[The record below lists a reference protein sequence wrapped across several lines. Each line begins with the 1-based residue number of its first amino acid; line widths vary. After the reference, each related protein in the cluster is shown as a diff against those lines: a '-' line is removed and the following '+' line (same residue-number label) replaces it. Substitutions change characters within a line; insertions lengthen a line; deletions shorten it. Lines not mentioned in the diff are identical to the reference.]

1 MNKILI
7 IDDEGLIRN
16 VLSQALSNEHTEVKT
31 AATGRDAL
39 HCVHSTSYNLC
50 FLDMQLPDMNGLE
63 VMKKIKTISPETK
76 VVIMS
81 ANLVTEE
88 MKREIQKMAYGFV
101 SKPFGLSQ
109 IKTISEQL
117 VSVDRNIKESRR
129 NKRITSMETI
139 SYYVSVFENSELKIL
154 HLTGN
159 IVDKSDRGIG
169 IKTDYFL
176 TPSYMIRFADETNFK
191 AGVVRWSMTLGNNM
205 HYAGIE
211 FIDDRETLWFR

>member
-7 IDDEGLIRN
+7 VDDEGLIRN
-16 VLSQALSNEHTEVKT
+16 VLSQALSNDNTEVKT
-31 AATGRDAL
+31 AATGSDAL
-39 HCVHSTSYNLC
+39 HSIHSNAYNLC

-76 VVIMS
+76 VVIMT
-81 ANLVTEE
+81 ANHVTEE
-88 MKREIQKMAYGFV
+88 MKREIQKSAYGFV

-117 VSVDRNIKESRR
+117 VFVDRNIKECRKT
-129 NKRITSMETI
+129 KRILSMETI

-154 HLTGN
+154 QLTGN

-169 IKTDYFL
+169 IRTDYFL
-176 TPSYMIRFADETNFK
+176 TPSYMIRFADETKFK

-211 FIDDRETLWFR
+211 FIDDRETPWFR

>member
-31 AATGRDAL
+31 AATGSDAL
-39 HCVHSTSYNLC
+39 LSINSSSYNLC
-50 FLDMQLPDMNGLE
+50 FLDIQLPDMNGME
-63 VMKKIKTISPETK
+63 VMRKIKAISPETK
-76 VVIMS
+76 VVIMT

-88 MKREIQKMAYGFV
+88 MKKEIQKIAYGFV

-117 VSVDRNIKESRR
+117 ASVDRNIKESRR
-129 NKRITSMETI
+129 NKRTATMETI

-154 HLTGN
+154 QLTGN

-169 IKTDYFL
+169 IRTNYFL
-176 TPSYMIRFADETNFK
+176 TPSYMIRFSDETKFK
-191 AGVVRWSMTLGNNM
+191 AGVVRWSMTLGDNT

-211 FIDDRETLWFR
+211 FIDDRETPWFR

>member
-7 IDDEGLIRN
+7 VDDEGLIRN
-16 VLSQALSNEHTEVKT
+16 VLSQALSNDNTEVKT
-31 AATGRDAL
+31 AATGSDAI
-39 HCVHSTSYNLC
+39 SSINATSYNLC
-50 FLDMQLPDMNGLE
+50 FLDIQLPDMNGLD

-88 MKREIQKMAYGFV
+88 MKREIQKIAYGFV

-109 IKTISEQL
+109 IKTISEEL
-117 VSVDRNIKESRR
+117 VFVNRNIKESRK
-129 NKRITSMETI
+129 NKRIISMETI

-154 HLTGN
+154 QLTGN
-159 IVDKSDRGIG
+159 IIDKSDRGIG
-169 IKTDYFL
+169 IRTDYFL
-176 TPSYMIRFADETNFK
+176 TPSYMIRFADETKFK

-211 FIDDRETLWFR
+211 FIDDRETPWFR